1 MNEEQ
6 PKSQNL
12 VHVSTT
18 DLALSPANLV
28 SRGLELAT
36 QLAAHAAQRHS
47 EKVDWRAVVC
57 MNDERLLGIT
67 CAQLTMHGYRTVQA
81 RNSAEMLA
89 LSKRENFHLMATDSG
104 TDTLAI
110 AEQIQQ
116 DDPTI
121 PVITTRLIGESVFFR
136 PVGFEKWPY
145 DHPLALLPRTSG
157 TAPINVE
164 MLKHLISCGNN
175 LFNDGVWDV
184 AEWSKRVLDD
194 TGEWARPY
202 VATIHDE
209 ISKTSHNF
217 DQMRKVLYCDALTW
231 THNRFFFEMR
241 LVEELERARRF
252 NGRMALISADVD
264 FFKSLNDVF
273 GHDKGNEVLRTVSAI
288 LKQQVRKM
296 DLVCRYSDDDF
307 LVIVPET
314 NADSTV
320 RVAEKLRR
328 EIETHSFPGIPRG
341 VTISCGVA
349 EYLIH
354 GTTRDELVYAA
365 DAALALAK
373 SCGRNR
379 VALATKTSSM

>member
-12 VHVSTT
+12 VRVSTT

-36 QLAAHAAQRHS
+36 QLAAHAAQRQS
-47 EKVDWRAVVC
+47 EKVDRRAVVC

-67 CAQLTMHGYRTVQA
+67 CAELTMHGYRTVQA

-89 LSKRENFHLMATDSG
+89 LSKRETFHLIATDSG

-110 AEQIQQ
+110 AEQIQH
-116 DDPTI
+116 DDPRI
-121 PVITTRLIGESVFFR
+121 PVITTRLIGEGMFFQ
-136 PVGFEKWPY
+136 PIGFEKWPY
-145 DHPLALLPRTSG
+145 DHPLSLLQRTSG

-164 MLKHLISCGNN
+164 MLKHLISCGNH
-175 LFNDGVWDV
+175 LFNEGVWDV
-184 AEWSKRVLDD
+184 AEWSRKVLDD

-217 DQMRKVLYCDALTW
+217 AQMRKVLYCDSLTW
-231 THNRFFFEMR
+231 TYNRVFFEMR
-241 LVEELERARRF
+241 LVEELERASRF
-252 NGRMALISADVD
+252 NGRMSLISADID

-273 GHDKGNEVLRTVSAI
+273 GHDMGNEVLRSVSTI
-288 LKQQVRKM
+288 LKQQMRKM
-296 DLVCRYSDDDF
+296 DIVCRFSDDHF
-307 LVIVPET
+307 LIIVPET
-314 NADSTV
+314 TADSAV

-328 EIETHSFPGIPRG
+328 AIEVQDFPGISRP

-349 EYLIH
+349 DYPTH
-354 GTTRDELVYAA
+354 GTNREELVNAA
-365 DAALALAK
+365 DTALALAK
-373 SCGRNR
+373 SSGRNF
-379 VALATKTSSM
+379 VALATKTPSM